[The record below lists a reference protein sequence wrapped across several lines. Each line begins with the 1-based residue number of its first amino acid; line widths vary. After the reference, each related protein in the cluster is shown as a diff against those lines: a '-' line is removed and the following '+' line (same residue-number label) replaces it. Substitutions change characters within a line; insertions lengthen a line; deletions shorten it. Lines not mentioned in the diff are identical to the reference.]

1 MPAAAG
7 GANVVGMTSPVR
19 VVMAE
24 DSPLL
29 RDGLARLLSADPGV
43 ELLAVA
49 ADLDELLAAVQ
60 QHRPDV
66 VLSDVRM
73 PPTGTDE
80 GVRAAELLRATSP
93 GVGVLLL
100 SQYDEP
106 SCARRLLAAGAAGRG
121 YLLKDRVA
129 EPAQLVAALR
139 TVAEGGSV
147 VDPVVVD
154 GLLRRRDEAQEMTSV
169 QRQVL
174 LELAKGH
181 DEQTVAGLLG
191 MSPAA
196 VAVEI
201 AGLTD
206 LMGVAVA
213 SGIGAAS
220 ALLSDLLAV
229 PAFGGRLA
237 TVLFTDIVGS
247 TSLLAE
253 IGDAAWGQLLG
264 QHDAMTAEHVVRRG
278 GSVMSRAGDGMLA
291 LFPSAAEAVAAA
303 HAIVAAAG
311 SLGLELRAGL
321 HAGEVQVDRNGPSGI
336 AIHVAARVVEASGP
350 GQVLLTSTV
359 ATLLAGGTLQV
370 RDQGSRV
377 LRGVPGEWQLLE
389 ALPRHLAD
397 SPGTAR
403 SPAG

>member
-1 MPAAAG
+1 MPVALRAAS
-7 GANVVGMTSPVR
+7 VGRMTSPVR

-29 RDGLARLLSADPGV
+29 RAGLAKLLSAEDAV

-49 ADLDELLAAVQ
+49 ADLDELLAAVE

-80 GVRAAELLRATSP
+80 GVRAAELLRASHP
-93 GVGVLLL
+93 GIGVLLL

-106 SCARRLLAAGAAGRG
+106 SCARRLLEAGASGRG

-129 EPAQLVAALR
+129 EPAQLAAALR

-154 GLLRRRDEAQEMTSV
+154 GLLRRRDEAQEMTTV
-169 QRQVL
+169 QRRVL

-181 DEQTVAGLLG
+181 DERAVASLLG

-196 VAVEI
+196 VAAEVV
-201 AGLTD
+201 GLTG
-206 LMGVAVA
+206 LLGVPAV
-213 SGIGAAS
+213 SGVGAAS
-220 ALLSDLLAV
+220 ALLSELLAV

-237 TVLFTDIVGS
+237 TVLFTDIVRS
-247 TSLLAE
+247 TEVLAQM
-253 IGDAAWGQLLG
+253 GDVAYEQLLR
-264 QHDAMTAEHVVRRG
+264 QHDALTSEHVLRRG
-278 GSVMSRAGDGMLA
+278 GSVTSRAGDGMLA
-291 LFPSAAEAVAAA
+291 LFPSAAAAVAAA
-303 HAIVAAAG
+303 HAMVEQVAQ
-311 SLGLELRAGL
+311 LGLQLRVGL
-321 HAGEVQVDRNGPSGI
+321 HAGEVQVDRSGASGI
-336 AIHVAARVVEASGP
+336 AIHVGARVLEACDP

-359 ATLLAGGTLQV
+359 ADLLAGSSLTV
-370 RDQGSRV
+370 VERARRT
-377 LRGVPGEWQLLE
+377 LRGVPGEWRLLE
-389 ALPRHLAD
+389 AVAGPQKGA
-397 SPGTAR
+397 AR
-403 SPAG
+403 AV

>member
-1 MPAAAG
+1 MTTAVS
-7 GANVVGMTSPVR
+7 GASVRRMTSPVR

-29 RDGLARLLSADPGV
+29 RAGLAQLLSADDAV

-49 ADLDELLAAVQ
+49 ADLDELLAAVEL
-60 QHRPDV
+60 HRPDV

-73 PPTGTDE
+73 PPTGTNE
-80 GVRAAELLRATSP
+80 GVRAAELLRASHP
-93 GVGVLLL
+93 GIGVLLL

-106 SCARRLLAAGAAGRG
+106 SCARQLLQAGASGRG

-129 EPAQLVAALR
+129 EPAQLAAALR

-154 GLLRRRDEAQEMTSV
+154 GLLRRRDEAREMTSM

-174 LELAKGH
+174 LEMSKGH
-181 DEQTVAGLLG
+181 DELAVADLLG

-196 VAVEI
+196 VAAEV
-201 AGLTD
+201 ADLTE
-206 LMGVAVA
+206 LLGVAAV
-213 SGIGAAS
+213 SGVGAAS
-220 ALLSDLLAV
+220 ALLSELLAV

-247 TSLLAE
+247 TEVLAR
-253 IGDAAWGQLLG
+253 IGDVAWEQLLR
-264 QHDAMTAEHVVRRG
+264 QHDALTAEHVLRRG
-278 GSVMSRAGDGMLA
+278 GSVISRAGDGMLA
-291 LFPSAAEAVAAA
+291 LFTSAAAAVAAA
-303 HAIVAAAG
+303 HVMVEQVAR
-311 SLGLELRAGL
+311 LGLKLRVGL
-321 HAGEVQVDRNGPSGI
+321 HAGEVQVDRSGASGI
-336 AIHVAARVVEASGP
+336 AIHVGARVLEACAP

-359 ATLLAGGTLQV
+359 ADLLAGSSLKVLERG
-370 RDQGSRV
+370 RRP

-389 ALPRHLAD
+389 AV
-397 SPGTAR
+397 TATR
-403 SPAG
+403 